1 VPLSSSGTS
10 GDMAAYLAG
19 YPASRGGVHS
29 APAALAPAAAQT
41 TLKDFDVIQPLGKG
55 SYGSVHKV
63 RRKAD
68 GLE

>member
-1 VPLSSSGTS
+1 
-10 GDMAAYLAG
+10 MASYLAG

-29 APAALAPAAAQT
+29 APAALVPAAAAQT